1 MEPIRV
7 LLVDDHLLFRRGLA
21 SLIDPLEDMEVV
33 GEAGDGR
40 EALEKARELM
50 PDLIL
55 MDIHMPGWDGLK
67 ATRQIKEEMPYVKI
81 VMLTVSD
88 DDKDLFEAIKQGA
101 QGYLLKNLSP
111 EELFE
116 LLRGV
121 YRGEAPIS
129 HLTAARILDEF
140 ARLAQKETW
149 VPIAG
154 NNITPREKEVL
165 QLVAQGATNK
175 EIASQ
180 LFIAENTVKNHLRN
194 ILAKLHLG
202 NRVQAAAYALREG
215 LIGGSPS
222 EG

>member
-7 LLVDDHLLFRRGLA
+7 LLVDDHALFRKGLA
-21 SLIDPLEDMEVV
+21 SLIAPLEDMEVV

-40 EALEKARELM
+40 EALERARELM

-55 MDIHMPGWDGLK
+55 MDIQMPGWDGLK
-67 ATRQIKEEMPYVKI
+67 AMRLIKEQMPYVKI
-81 VMLTVSD
+81 VMLTISD
-88 DDKDLFEAIKQGA
+88 DDTDLFEAIKSGA
-101 QGYLLKNLSP
+101 EGYLLKNIAP

-116 LLRGV
+116 MLRGV

-129 HLTAARILDEF
+129 GLTAARILDEF

-154 NNITPREKEVL
+154 NNLTPREKEVL
-165 QLVAQGATNK
+165 RLVAKGATNK

-194 ILAKLHLG
+194 ILAKLHLQ

-215 LIGGSPS
+215 LIGVRSS